1 MSVAPSPSTHTDAP
15 QAAAEAT
22 SSTRLLTTFVVD
34 GLHLGV
40 DALDVQEVLR
50 HQPMTQVPLAPA
62 EVSGLIN
69 LRGQVVTA
77 LDLRRRLRRPAR
89 PEGELPMNV
98 VVRTDD
104 GPVSLLVDEIGDV
117 IEVPA
122 EALESNPET
131 VSDLERELVLGV
143 HKLDGQLLMV
153 LDVVKVATPMSAAA

>member
-1 MSVAPSPSTHTDAP
+1 MNGRSTDRPELADD
-15 QAAAEAT
+15 EAGNVGT
-22 SSTRLLTTFVVD
+22 YLLTTFVVD

-50 HQPMTQVPLAPA
+50 FQSMTRVPLAPS

-77 LDLRRRLRRPAR
+77 IDLRRRLRRPDR
-89 PEGELPMNV
+89 DPGVLPMNV

-117 IEVPA
+117 IEVPRNS
-122 EALESNPET
+122 LEENPET

-143 HKLDGQLLMV
+143 HKLDGQLLLV
-153 LDVVKVATPMSAAA
+153 LDVFRVSAPMATTA

>member
-1 MSVAPSPSTHTDAP
+1 MSDVIT
-15 QAAAEAT
+15 
-22 SSTRLLTTFVVD
+22 STRLLTTFVVD

-40 DALDVQEVLR
+40 DALEVQEVLR

-77 LDLRRRLRRPAR
+77 LDLRRRLRRPDR
-89 PEGELPMNV
+89 GPGELPMNV

-122 EALESNPET
+122 DALEENPET

-143 HKLDGQLLMV
+143 HKLAGQLLMV
-153 LDVVKVATPMSAAA
+153 LDVAKVATPMSAGA

>member
-1 MSVAPSPSTHTDAP
+1 MSAGTSTLDIGAVNG
-15 QAAAEAT
+15 
-22 SSTRLLTTFVVD
+22 TRLLTTFVVD

-40 DALDVQEVLR
+40 DALNVQEVLR
-50 HQPMTQVPLAPA
+50 FQSMTRVPLAPG
-62 EVSGLIN
+62 EVRGLIN

-77 LDLRRRLRRPAR
+77 IDLRRRLQRPDR
-89 PEGELPMNV
+89 EPGELPMNV

-104 GPVSLLVDEIGDV
+104 GPVSLLVDQIGDV

-122 EALESNPET
+122 GSLEENPET

-153 LDVVKVATPMSAAA
+153 LDVVRVSTPMADLG

>member
-1 MSVAPSPSTHTDAP
+1 MSAERTPTPVSTE
-15 QAAAEAT
+15 AAA
-22 SSTRLLTTFVVD
+22 STRLLTTFVVD

-40 DALDVQEVLR
+40 DALEVQEVLR

-77 LDLRRRLRRPAR
+77 LDLRRRLRRPDR

-122 EALESNPET
+122 DALEGNPET

-143 HKLDGQLLMV
+143 HKLAGQLLMV
-153 LDVVKVATPMSAAA
+153 LDVAKVATPMSAAA

>member
-1 MSVAPSPSTHTDAP
+1 MSTDVVSRDVRT
-15 QAAAEAT
+15 E
-22 SSTRLLTTFVVD
+22 TRLLTTFVVD

-40 DALDVQEVLR
+40 DALEVQEVLR
-50 HQPMTQVPLAPA
+50 FQSMTKVPLAPA

-69 LRGQVVTA
+69 LRGQVVTGI
-77 LDLRRRLRRPAR
+77 DLRRRLRRPDRAADV
-89 PEGELPMNV
+89 LPMNV

-122 EALESNPET
+122 DSLEKNPET

-143 HKLDGQLLMV
+143 HKLTGQLLMV
-153 LDVVKVATPMSAAA
+153 LDVHRVTTPMDI

>member
-1 MSVAPSPSTHTDAP
+1 MSAANPAE
-15 QAAAEAT
+15 AAA
-22 SSTRLLTTFVVD
+22 STRLLTTFVVD

-40 DALDVQEVLR
+40 DALQVQEVLR
-50 HQPMTQVPLAPA
+50 HQPMTHVPLAPA

-77 LDLRRRLRRPAR
+77 LDLRRRLRRPDRIA
-89 PEGELPMNV
+89 GELPMNV

-122 EALESNPET
+122 DALESNPET

-143 HKLDGQLLMV
+143 HKLAGQLLMV
-153 LDVVKVATPMSAAA
+153 LDVAKVATPMSAAA

>member
-1 MSVAPSPSTHTDAP
+1 MSDVIT
-15 QAAAEAT
+15 
-22 SSTRLLTTFVVD
+22 STRLLTTFVVD

-40 DALDVQEVLR
+40 DALEVQEVLR

-77 LDLRRRLRRPAR
+77 LDLRRRLRRPDR
-89 PEGELPMNV
+89 SPGELPMNV

-122 EALESNPET
+122 DALEENPET

-143 HKLDGQLLMV
+143 HKLAGQLLMV
-153 LDVVKVATPMSAAA
+153 LDVAKVATPMSAGA

>member
-1 MSVAPSPSTHTDAP
+1 MSTETLA
-15 QAAAEAT
+15 
-22 SSTRLLTTFVVD
+22 STRLITTFVVD

-50 HQPMTQVPLAPA
+50 FQSMTRVPLAPA

-77 LDLRRRLRRPAR
+77 IDLRRRLRRPDRDA
-89 PEGELPMNV
+89 GVLPMNV

-117 IEVPA
+117 IEVPTDS
-122 EALESNPET
+122 LEENPET

-143 HKLDGQLLMV
+143 HKLAGQLLLV
-153 LDVVKVATPMSAAA
+153 LDVDRVTTPMSA

>member
-1 MSVAPSPSTHTDAP
+1 MNTRASDL
-15 QAAAEAT
+15 AAAEHDAEASAGT
-22 SSTRLLTTFVVD
+22 YLLTTFVVD

-50 HQPMTQVPLAPA
+50 FQSMTRVPLAPA

-77 LDLRRRLRRPAR
+77 IDLRRRLRRPDR
-89 PEGELPMNV
+89 EPGVLPMNV

-117 IEVPA
+117 IEVPRNS
-122 EALESNPET
+122 LEENPET

-143 HKLDGQLLMV
+143 HKLHGQLLLV
-153 LDVVKVATPMSAAA
+153 LDVFKVSAPMATLA

>member
-1 MSVAPSPSTHTDAP
+1 MSTTAPAE
-15 QAAAEAT
+15 AAA
-22 SSTRLLTTFVVD
+22 STRLLTTFVVD

-40 DALDVQEVLR
+40 DALQVQEVLR
-50 HQPMTQVPLAPA
+50 HQPMTHVPLAPA

-89 PEGELPMNV
+89 AEGELPMNV

-122 EALESNPET
+122 DALESNPET

-143 HKLDGQLLMV
+143 HKLAGQLLMV
-153 LDVVKVATPMSAAA
+153 LDVAKVATPMSAAA